1 MKFIHLAD
9 LHIGKRVNAFPML
22 EDQRYIL
29 KQILTILREEQPDGG
44 VILAGDIYDKA
55 IPSAEAVELF
65 DEFLT
70 ELAAL
75 RLRVFII
82 AGNHDSP
89 ERIAFGNRLMDRSG
103 IYLSPVYDGHVKCIR
118 CLDSASATT
127 LSVANAVDPNVDVR
141 PVVSSPSSYNANA
154 VDLNA
159 STRPAA
165 SAAATASVSGMPP
178 VDVYLLPFL
187 KPANVR
193 RFYPEETIES
203 YTDAMRVAIA
213 HMDIDPT
220 HRNLLV
226 THQFVTGASRSDSED
241 ISVGGTDNVDASVFA
256 PFDYVALGHLHGP
269 QQVRFQPAAEADAAD
284 QDVNLAANAKT
295 ADTSETADAAPT
307 ASSTDRSESPVSAV
321 ENTTVGP
328 VIRYAGTPL
337 KYSFSEARHHK
348 SVTIVEIGE
357 KKADGVV
364 DVCIGTRELRPLHD
378 MREIRGSYEELTLR
392 ANYEG
397 TATDDYIHATLSDE
411 IEVPDAARHLQVIY
425 PNLMK
430 LDYDNART
438 RGQGSERLELEQLE
452 EKSPLDL
459 FSELFEKQNHKDMTE
474 EQARYVEAQMEKIWE
489 AQN

>member
-70 ELAAL
+70 QLAAL
-75 RLRVFII
+75 KLRVFAI

-103 IYLSPVYDGHVKCIR
+103 IYLSPVYDGHVKRITCP
-118 CLDSASATT
+118 DSAASVT
-127 LSVANAVDPNVDVR
+127 LSAANAVDPNTGTR
-141 PVVSSPSSYNANA
+141 PVTSASVALSATNA
-154 VDLNA
+154 VNLNA
-159 STRPAA
+159 GTHSVESAST
-165 SAAATASVSGMPP
+165 SAAASTCPP

-203 YTDAMRVAIA
+203 YTDAIRVAIA

-241 ISVGGTDNVDASVFA
+241 ISVGGSDNVDASVFA

-269 QQVRFQPAAEADAAD
+269 QQMGE
-284 QDVNLAANAKT
+284 
-295 ADTSETADAAPT
+295 EG
-307 ASSTDRSESPVSAV
+307 
-321 ENTTVGP
+321 GP
-328 VIRYAGTPL
+328 IIRYAGTPL

-348 SVTIVEIGE
+348 SVTVVEIGE

-397 TATDDYIHATLSDE
+397 TATDDYIHATLTDE

-459 FSELFEKQNHKDMTE
+459 FSELFEKQNHKEMTE
-474 EQARYVEAQMEKIWE
+474 EQARYVQAQMEKIWE
-489 AQN
+489 A

>member
-70 ELAAL
+70 QLAAL

-103 IYLSPVYDGHVKCIR
+103 IYLSPVYDGHVKRITCP
-118 CLDSASATT
+118 DTASAVT
-127 LSVANAVDPNVDVR
+127 LSAANAVDPNAGTR
-141 PVVSSPSSYNANA
+141 PVTSAPATLSAANA
-154 VDLNA
+154 VDPNAGTYPVESA
-159 STRPAA
+159 ST
-165 SAAATASVSGMPP
+165 SAAASTCPP

-241 ISVGGTDNVDASVFA
+241 ISVGGSDNVDASVFA

-269 QQVRFQPAAEADAAD
+269 QQMGE
-284 QDVNLAANAKT
+284 
-295 ADTSETADAAPT
+295 EG
-307 ASSTDRSESPVSAV
+307 
-321 ENTTVGP
+321 GP
-328 VIRYAGTPL
+328 IIRYAGTPL

-348 SVTIVEIGE
+348 SVTVVEIGE

-397 TATDDYIHATLSDE
+397 TATDDYIHATLTDE
-411 IEVPDAARHLQVIY
+411 IEIPDAARHLQVIY

-459 FSELFEKQNHKDMTE
+459 FSELFEKQNHKEMTE
-474 EQARYVEAQMEKIWE
+474 EQARYVQAQMEKIWE
-489 AQN
+489 A

>member
-65 DEFLT
+65 DEFLYQ
-70 ELAAL
+70 LAAL

-118 CLDSASATT
+118 CLDESASGT
-127 LSVANAVDPNVDVR
+127 
-141 PVVSSPSSYNANA
+141 
-154 VDLNA
+154 
-159 STRPAA
+159 
-165 SAAATASVSGMPP
+165 PP

-241 ISVGGTDNVDASVFA
+241 ISVGGSDNVDASVFA

-269 QQVRFQPAAEADAAD
+269 QQVRFQPAPEEDAAD
-284 QDVNLAANAKT
+284 QDAIPEAASAE
-295 ADTSETADAAPT
+295 DSDGS
-307 ASSTDRSESPVSAV
+307 ASTV
-321 ENTTVGP
+321 ENTTAGP

-348 SVTIVEIGE
+348 SVTVVEIGE

-397 TATDDYIHATLSDE
+397 TAMDDYIHATLTDE
-411 IEVPDAARHLQVIY
+411 IEIPDAARHLQVIY

-459 FSELFEKQNHKDMTE
+459 FSELFEKQNHKEMTE
-474 EQARYVEAQMEKIWE
+474 EQARYVQAQMEKIWE
-489 AQN
+489 A

>member
-70 ELAAL
+70 QLAAL

-103 IYLSPVYDGHVKCIR
+103 IYLSPVYDGHVKRITCP
-118 CLDSASATT
+118 DSAASVT
-127 LSVANAVDPNVDVR
+127 LSA
-141 PVVSSPSSYNANA
+141 ANA

-159 STRPAA
+159 GTHSVESAST
-165 SAAATASVSGMPP
+165 SAAASTCPP

-187 KPANVR
+187 KPVNVR

-241 ISVGGTDNVDASVFA
+241 ISVGGSDNVDASVFA

-269 QQVRFQPAAEADAAD
+269 QQVRFQPASEEDAAD
-284 QDVNLAANAKT
+284 QDAIPEAASAE
-295 ADTSETADAAPT
+295 DSDGS
-307 ASSTDRSESPVSAV
+307 ASTV
-321 ENTTVGP
+321 ENTTAGP
-328 VIRYAGTPL
+328 LIRYAGTPL

-348 SVTIVEIGE
+348 SVTVVEIGE

-364 DVCIGTRELRPLHD
+364 DVCIGTRELRSLHD

-397 TATDDYIHATLSDE
+397 TATDDYIHATLTDE
-411 IEVPDAARHLQVIY
+411 IEIPDAARHLQVIY

-438 RGQGSERLELEQLE
+438 RGQGSERLELEQIE
-452 EKSPLDL
+452 EKSPIDL
-459 FSELFEKQNHKDMTE
+459 FSELFEKQNHKEMTE
-474 EQARYVEAQMEKIWE
+474 EQVRYVQAQMEKIWE
-489 AQN
+489 A

>member
-70 ELAAL
+70 QLAAL

-103 IYLSPVYDGHVKCIR
+103 IYLSPVYDGHVKRITCP
-118 CLDSASATT
+118 DTASAVT
-127 LSVANAVDPNVDVR
+127 LSAANAVDPNAGTR
-141 PVVSSPSSYNANA
+141 PVTSAPATLSAANA
-154 VDLNA
+154 VDPNAGTHSVESA
-159 STRPAA
+159 ST
-165 SAAATASVSGMPP
+165 SAAASTCPP

-203 YTDAMRVAIA
+203 YTDAIRVAIA

-241 ISVGGTDNVDASVFA
+241 ISVGGSDNVDASVFA

-269 QQVRFQPAAEADAAD
+269 QQMGE
-284 QDVNLAANAKT
+284 
-295 ADTSETADAAPT
+295 EG
-307 ASSTDRSESPVSAV
+307 
-321 ENTTVGP
+321 GP
-328 VIRYAGTPL
+328 IIRYAGTPL

-348 SVTIVEIGE
+348 SVTVVEIGE

-397 TATDDYIHATLSDE
+397 TATDDYIHATLTDE

-459 FSELFEKQNHKDMTE
+459 FSELFEKQNHKEMTE
-474 EQARYVEAQMEKIWE
+474 EQARYIEAQMEKIWE
-489 AQN
+489 A

>member
-70 ELAAL
+70 QLAAL

-103 IYLSPVYDGHVKCIR
+103 IYLSPVYDGHVKRITCP
-118 CLDSASATT
+118 DSAASVT
-127 LSVANAVDPNVDVR
+127 LSA
-141 PVVSSPSSYNANA
+141 ANA

-159 STRPAA
+159 GTHSVESAST
-165 SAAATASVSGMPP
+165 SAAASTCPP

-187 KPANVR
+187 KPASVR
-193 RFYPEETIES
+193 RFYPEESIES

-269 QQVRFQPAAEADAAD
+269 QQLRFQPASDVHAIK
-284 QDVNLAANAKT
+284 QDVT
-295 ADTSETADAAPT
+295 ADVVVKS
-307 ASSTDRSESPVSAV
+307 V
-321 ENTTVGP
+321 ENATTGP

-348 SVTIVEIGE
+348 SVTVVEIGE

-397 TATDDYIHATLSDE
+397 TAMDDYIHATLTDE
-411 IEVPDAARHLQVIY
+411 IEIPDAARHLQVIY

-459 FSELFEKQNHKDMTE
+459 FSELFEKQNHKEMTE
-474 EQARYVEAQMEKIWE
+474 EQARYVQAQMEKIWE
-489 AQN
+489 A

>member
-70 ELAAL
+70 QLAAL
-75 RLRVFII
+75 KLRVFII

-89 ERIAFGNRLMDRSG
+89 ERIAFGNRFMDRSG
-103 IYLSPVYDGHVKCIR
+103 IYLSPVYDGHVKCIT
-118 CLDSASATT
+118 CLDSASGTT
-127 LSVANAVDPNVDVR
+127 LSAANAVDP
-141 PVVSSPSSYNANA
+141 
-154 VDLNA
+154 NA

-165 SAAATASVSGMPP
+165 SAAATASASGTSP

-269 QQVRFQPAAEADAAD
+269 QQMGEEGG
-284 QDVNLAANAKT
+284 
-295 ADTSETADAAPT
+295 S
-307 ASSTDRSESPVSAV
+307 
-321 ENTTVGP
+321 

-337 KYSFSEARHHK
+337 KYSFSEAHHHK
-348 SVTIVEIGE
+348 SVTVVEIGE

-364 DVCIGTRELRPLHD
+364 DVCIGTRELKPLHD

-397 TATDDYIHATLSDE
+397 TATDDYIHATLTDE

-474 EQARYVEAQMEKIWE
+474 EQARYVQAQMEKIWE
-489 AQN
+489 E

>member
-70 ELAAL
+70 QLAAL
-75 RLRVFII
+75 KLRVFII

-103 IYLSPVYDGHVKCIR
+103 IYLSPVYDGHVKCIT
-118 CLDSASATT
+118 CPDTAAAAT
-127 LSVANAVDPNVDVR
+127 LSDANAVDQ
-141 PVVSSPSSYNANA
+141 
-154 VDLNA
+154 NA
-159 STRPAA
+159 STRSAA

-269 QQVRFQPAAEADAAD
+269 QQVRFQPAPEEDAAD
-284 QDVNLAANAKT
+284 QDANLAA
-295 ADTSETADAAPT
+295 
-307 ASSTDRSESPVSAV
+307 SSVDRSESPASAV
-321 ENTTVGP
+321 ENTTAGP

-348 SVTIVEIGE
+348 SVTVVEIGE

-364 DVCIGTRELRPLHD
+364 DVCIGTRELKPLHD
-378 MREIRGSYEELTLR
+378 MREIRGSYEALTLR

-397 TATDDYIHATLSDE
+397 TATDDYIHATLTDE

-474 EQARYVEAQMEKIWE
+474 EQARYVQAQMEKIWE

>member
-65 DEFLT
+65 DEFLYQ
-70 ELAAL
+70 LAAL

-118 CLDSASATT
+118 CLDESASGT
-127 LSVANAVDPNVDVR
+127 
-141 PVVSSPSSYNANA
+141 
-154 VDLNA
+154 
-159 STRPAA
+159 
-165 SAAATASVSGMPP
+165 PP

-241 ISVGGTDNVDASVFA
+241 ISVGGSDNVDASVFA

-269 QQVRFQPAAEADAAD
+269 QQVRFQPAPEEDASD
-284 QDVNLAANAKT
+284 QDATPA
-295 ADTSETADAAPT
+295 
-307 ASSTDRSESPVSAV
+307 ASSTDRSESPASTVG
-321 ENTTVGP
+321 NTTVGP
-328 VIRYAGTPL
+328 LIRYAGTPL

-348 SVTIVEIGE
+348 SVTVVEIGE

-392 ANYEG
+392 TNYEG
-397 TATDDYIHATLSDE
+397 TATDDYIHATLTDE
-411 IEVPDAARHLQVIY
+411 IEIPDAARHLQVIY

-459 FSELFEKQNHKDMTE
+459 FSELFEKQNHKEMTE
-474 EQARYVEAQMEKIWE
+474 EQARYVQAQMEKIWE
-489 AQN
+489 A

>member
-55 IPSAEAVELF
+55 VPSAEAVELF

-70 ELAAL
+70 QLAAL

-103 IYLSPVYDGHVKCIR
+103 IYLSPVYDGHVKRITCR
-118 CLDSASATT
+118 DTASAAT
-127 LSVANAVDPNVDVR
+127 LSAANAVDPNAGTR
-141 PVVSSPSSYNANA
+141 PVTSASVALSAANA
-154 VDLNA
+154 VALNA
-159 STRPAA
+159 GTHSVESAST
-165 SAAATASVSGMPP
+165 SAAASTCPP

-241 ISVGGTDNVDASVFA
+241 ISVGGSDNVDASVFA

-269 QQVRFQPAAEADAAD
+269 QQMGE
-284 QDVNLAANAKT
+284 
-295 ADTSETADAAPT
+295 EG
-307 ASSTDRSESPVSAV
+307 
-321 ENTTVGP
+321 GP
-328 VIRYAGTPL
+328 IISYAGTPL

-348 SVTIVEIGE
+348 SVTVVEIGE

-397 TATDDYIHATLSDE
+397 TATDDYIHATLTDE
-411 IEVPDAARHLQVIY
+411 IEIPDAARHLQVIY

-459 FSELFEKQNHKDMTE
+459 FSELFEKQNHKEMTE
-474 EQARYVEAQMEKIWE
+474 EQARYVQAQMEKIWE
-489 AQN
+489 A

>member
-70 ELAAL
+70 QLAAL

-103 IYLSPVYDGHVKCIR
+103 IYLSPVYDGHVKRITCP
-118 CLDSASATT
+118 DSAASVT
-127 LSVANAVDPNVDVR
+127 LSA
-141 PVVSSPSSYNANA
+141 ANA

-159 STRPAA
+159 GTHSVESAST
-165 SAAATASVSGMPP
+165 SAAASTCPP

-241 ISVGGTDNVDASVFA
+241 ISVGGSDNVDASVFA

-269 QQVRFQPAAEADAAD
+269 QQMGE
-284 QDVNLAANAKT
+284 
-295 ADTSETADAAPT
+295 EG
-307 ASSTDRSESPVSAV
+307 
-321 ENTTVGP
+321 GP
-328 VIRYAGTPL
+328 LIRYAGTPL

-348 SVTIVEIGE
+348 SVTVVEIGE

-364 DVCIGTRELRPLHD
+364 DVCISTRELRPLHD

-397 TATDDYIHATLSDE
+397 TATDDYIHATLTDE
-411 IEVPDAARHLQVIY
+411 IEIPDAARHLQVIY

-459 FSELFEKQNHKDMTE
+459 FSELFEKQNHKEMTE
-474 EQARYVEAQMEKIWE
+474 EQARYVQAQMEKIWE
-489 AQN
+489 A

>member
-44 VILAGDIYDKA
+44 VILAGDIYDKT

-70 ELAAL
+70 QLAAL

-103 IYLSPVYDGHVKCIR
+103 IYLSPVYDGHVKCIT
-118 CLDSASATT
+118 CPDITLPAT
-127 LSVANAVDPNVDVR
+127 LSA
-141 PVVSSPSSYNANA
+141 ANA

-159 STRPAA
+159 GTHSVESAST
-165 SAAATASVSGMPP
+165 SAAASTCPP

-203 YTDAMRVAIA
+203 YTDAMRVAIT

-269 QQVRFQPAAEADAAD
+269 QQVRFQPAPEEDTAD
-284 QDVNLAANAKT
+284 QDATPEAASAEDSDGP
-295 ADTSETADAAPT
+295 A
-307 ASSTDRSESPVSAV
+307 SAV
-321 ENTTVGP
+321 ENTTAGP
-328 VIRYAGTPL
+328 IIRYAGTPL

-348 SVTIVEIGE
+348 SVTVVEIGE

-364 DVCIGTRELRPLHD
+364 DVCIGTRELKPLHD
-378 MREIRGSYEELTLR
+378 LREIRGSYEALTLR

-397 TATDDYIHATLSDE
+397 TATDDYIHATLTDE

-438 RGQGSERLELEQLE
+438 RGQDSERLELEQLE

-474 EQARYVEAQMEKIWE
+474 EQARYIEAQMEKIWE
-489 AQN
+489 A

>member
-70 ELAAL
+70 QLAAL

-103 IYLSPVYDGHVKCIR
+103 IYLSPVYDGHVKCIT
-118 CLDSASATT
+118 CPDITSPAT
-127 LSVANAVDPNVDVR
+127 LSA
-141 PVVSSPSSYNANA
+141 ANA

-159 STRPAA
+159 GTHSVESAST
-165 SAAATASVSGMPP
+165 SAAASTCPP

-241 ISVGGTDNVDASVFA
+241 ISVGGSDNVDASVFA

-269 QQVRFQPAAEADAAD
+269 QQMGE
-284 QDVNLAANAKT
+284 
-295 ADTSETADAAPT
+295 EG
-307 ASSTDRSESPVSAV
+307 
-321 ENTTVGP
+321 GP
-328 VIRYAGTPL
+328 IIRYAGTPL

-348 SVTIVEIGE
+348 SVTVVEIGE

-397 TATDDYIHATLSDE
+397 TATDDYIHATLTDE
-411 IEVPDAARHLQVIY
+411 IEVPDASRHLQVIY

-438 RGQGSERLELEQLE
+438 RGQGSERLEIEQLE

-459 FSELFEKQNHKDMTE
+459 FSELFEKQNHKEMTE
-474 EQARYVEAQMEKIWE
+474 EQARYIEAQMEKIWE
-489 AQN
+489 A

>member
-70 ELAAL
+70 QLAAL
-75 RLRVFII
+75 KLRVFII

-103 IYLSPVYDGHVKCIR
+103 IYLSPVYDGHVKRIT
-118 CLDSASATT
+118 CLETASCVT
-127 LSVANAVDPNVDVR
+127 LSAANAVDPH
-141 PVVSSPSSYNANA
+141 AG
-154 VDLNA
+154 
-159 STRPAA
+159 TRPAA
-165 SAAATASVSGMPP
+165 STSTAVSATSTPP

-284 QDVNLAANAKT
+284 QDATPEA
-295 ADTSETADAAPT
+295 ADTIVNAAVDSEV
-307 ASSTDRSESPVSAV
+307 SSDDRSESSASAV
-321 ENTTVGP
+321 ATATAGP

-348 SVTIVEIGE
+348 SVTLVEIGE

-364 DVCIGTRELRPLHD
+364 DVCIGTRELKPLHD

-397 TATDDYIHATLSDE
+397 TATDDYIHATLTDE

-459 FSELFEKQNHKDMTE
+459 FSELFTKQNHKDMTE
-474 EQARYVEAQMEKIWE
+474 EQARYVQAQMEKIWE

>member
-55 IPSAEAVELF
+55 VPSAEAVELF

-70 ELAAL
+70 QLAAL
-75 RLRVFII
+75 RLRVFICR
-82 AGNHDSP
+82 DT
-89 ERIAFGNRLMDRSG
+89 
-103 IYLSPVYDGHVKCIR
+103 
-118 CLDSASATT
+118 ASAAT
-127 LSVANAVDPNVDVR
+127 LSAANAVDPNAGTR
-141 PVVSSPSSYNANA
+141 PVTSASVALSAANA
-154 VDLNA
+154 VALNA
-159 STRPAA
+159 GTHSVESAST
-165 SAAATASVSGMPP
+165 SAAASTCPP

-241 ISVGGTDNVDASVFA
+241 ISVGGSDNVDASVFA

-269 QQVRFQPAAEADAAD
+269 QQMGE
-284 QDVNLAANAKT
+284 
-295 ADTSETADAAPT
+295 EG
-307 ASSTDRSESPVSAV
+307 
-321 ENTTVGP
+321 GP
-328 VIRYAGTPL
+328 IIRYAGTPL

-348 SVTIVEIGE
+348 SVTVVESGE

-397 TATDDYIHATLSDE
+397 TATDDYIHATLTDE
-411 IEVPDAARHLQVIY
+411 IEIPDAARHLQVIY

-452 EKSPLDL
+452 EKSSLDL
-459 FSELFEKQNHKDMTE
+459 FAELFEKQNHKEMTE
-474 EQARYVEAQMEKIWE
+474 EQARYGLAQMEKIWE
-489 AQN
+489 A

>member
-29 KQILTILREEQPDGG
+29 KQILTILREERPDGG

-70 ELAAL
+70 QLAAL

-103 IYLSPVYDGHVKCIR
+103 IYLSPVYDGHVKRITCP
-118 CLDSASATT
+118 DSAASVT
-127 LSVANAVDPNVDVR
+127 LSA
-141 PVVSSPSSYNANA
+141 ANA

-159 STRPAA
+159 GTHSVESAST
-165 SAAATASVSGMPP
+165 SAAASTCPP

-213 HMDIDPT
+213 YMDIDPT

-241 ISVGGTDNVDASVFA
+241 ISVGGSDNVDASVFA

-269 QQVRFQPAAEADAAD
+269 QQVRFQPTPEEDASD
-284 QDVNLAANAKT
+284 QDATPAT
-295 ADTSETADAAPT
+295 
-307 ASSTDRSESPVSAV
+307 SSTDRSESPASTV

-328 VIRYAGTPL
+328 IIRYAGTPL

-348 SVTIVEIGE
+348 SVTVVEIGE

-364 DVCIGTRELRPLHD
+364 DVCISTRELRPLHD

-397 TATDDYIHATLSDE
+397 TATDDYIHATLTDE
-411 IEVPDAARHLQVIY
+411 IEIPDAARHLQVIY

-459 FSELFEKQNHKDMTE
+459 FSELFEKQNHKEMTE
-474 EQARYVEAQMEKIWE
+474 EQARYVQAQMEKIWE
-489 AQN
+489 A

>member
-70 ELAAL
+70 QLAAL

-103 IYLSPVYDGHVKCIR
+103 IYLSPVYDGHVKRITCP
-118 CLDSASATT
+118 DSAASVTLSAT
-127 LSVANAVDPNVDVR
+127 
-141 PVVSSPSSYNANA
+141 NA

-159 STRPAA
+159 GTHSVESAST
-165 SAAATASVSGMPP
+165 SAAASTCPP

-241 ISVGGTDNVDASVFA
+241 ISVGGSDNVDASVFA

-269 QQVRFQPAAEADAAD
+269 QQMGE
-284 QDVNLAANAKT
+284 
-295 ADTSETADAAPT
+295 EG
-307 ASSTDRSESPVSAV
+307 
-321 ENTTVGP
+321 GP
-328 VIRYAGTPL
+328 LIRYAGTPL

-348 SVTIVEIGE
+348 SVTVVEIGE

-397 TATDDYIHATLSDE
+397 TATDDYIHATLTDE

-459 FSELFEKQNHKDMTE
+459 FSELFEKQNHKEMTE
-474 EQARYVEAQMEKIWE
+474 EQARYVQAQMEKIWE
-489 AQN
+489 A

>member
-70 ELAAL
+70 QLAAL

-103 IYLSPVYDGHVKCIR
+103 IYLSPVYDGHVKRITCP
-118 CLDSASATT
+118 DTASAVT
-127 LSVANAVDPNVDVR
+127 LSAANAVDPNAGTHSVE
-141 PVVSSPSSYNANA
+141 S
-154 VDLNA
+154 A
-159 STRPAA
+159 ST
-165 SAAATASVSGMPP
+165 SAAASTCPP

-241 ISVGGTDNVDASVFA
+241 ISVGGSDNVDASVFA

-269 QQVRFQPAAEADAAD
+269 QQMGE
-284 QDVNLAANAKT
+284 
-295 ADTSETADAAPT
+295 EG
-307 ASSTDRSESPVSAV
+307 
-321 ENTTVGP
+321 GP
-328 VIRYAGTPL
+328 LIRYAGTPL

-348 SVTIVEIGE
+348 SVTVVEIGE

-364 DVCIGTRELRPLHD
+364 DVCIGTRELQPLHD

-397 TATDDYIHATLSDE
+397 TATDDYIHATLTDE

-474 EQARYVEAQMEKIWE
+474 EQARYIEAQMEKIWE
-489 AQN
+489 A

>member
-70 ELAAL
+70 QLAAL

-103 IYLSPVYDGHVKCIR
+103 IYLSPVYDGHVKRITCP
-118 CLDSASATT
+118 DSAASVT
-127 LSVANAVDPNVDVR
+127 LSVANAVDPNAGTHSVE
-141 PVVSSPSSYNANA
+141 S
-154 VDLNA
+154 A
-159 STRPAA
+159 SI
-165 SAAATASVSGMPP
+165 SAAASTCPP

-269 QQVRFQPAAEADAAD
+269 QQVRFQSAAEADVVDQELTPEVADTIGNAAAD
-284 QDVNLAANAKT
+284 
-295 ADTSETADAAPT
+295 SE
-307 ASSTDRSESPVSAV
+307 ASSADRSESPASAV
-321 ENTTVGP
+321 ERASAGP

-348 SVTIVEIGE
+348 SVTVVEIGE

-397 TATDDYIHATLSDE
+397 TATDDYIHATLTDE

-474 EQARYVEAQMEKIWE
+474 EQARYVQAQMEKIWE
-489 AQN
+489 AQY

>member
-70 ELAAL
+70 QLAAL

-103 IYLSPVYDGHVKCIR
+103 IYLSPVYDGHVKRITCP
-118 CLDSASATT
+118 DSAASVT
-127 LSVANAVDPNVDVR
+127 LSAANAVDPNAGTR
-141 PVVSSPSSYNANA
+141 PVTSASVTLSAANA

-159 STRPAA
+159 GTHSVESAPTSVAA
-165 SAAATASVSGMPP
+165 STCPP

-187 KPANVR
+187 KPASVR
-193 RFYPEETIES
+193 RFYPEESIES

-241 ISVGGTDNVDASVFA
+241 ISVGGSDNVDASVFA

-269 QQVRFQPAAEADAAD
+269 QQLRFQPASDVHAIK
-284 QDVNLAANAKT
+284 QDVT
-295 ADTSETADAAPT
+295 ADVVAKS
-307 ASSTDRSESPVSAV
+307 V
-321 ENTTVGP
+321 ENATTDP

-348 SVTIVEIGE
+348 SVTVVEIGE

-397 TATDDYIHATLSDE
+397 TATDDYIHATLTDE

-459 FSELFEKQNHKDMTE
+459 FSELFEKQNHKEMTE
-474 EQARYVEAQMEKIWE
+474 EQARYVQAQMEKIWE
-489 AQN
+489 A

>member
-29 KQILTILREEQPDGG
+29 KQILTILREERPDGG

-70 ELAAL
+70 QLAAL

-103 IYLSPVYDGHVKCIR
+103 IYLSPVYDGHVKRITCPDR
-118 CLDSASATT
+118 AASVT
-127 LSVANAVDPNVDVR
+127 LSA
-141 PVVSSPSSYNANA
+141 ANA

-159 STRPAA
+159 GTHSVESAST
-165 SAAATASVSGMPP
+165 SAAASTCPS

-241 ISVGGTDNVDASVFA
+241 ISVGGSDNVDASVFA

-269 QQVRFQPAAEADAAD
+269 QQVRFQPAPEEDASD
-284 QDVNLAANAKT
+284 QDATPAT
-295 ADTSETADAAPT
+295 
-307 ASSTDRSESPVSAV
+307 SSTDRSESPASTV

-328 VIRYAGTPL
+328 IIRYAGTPL

-348 SVTIVEIGE
+348 SVTVVEIGE

-364 DVCIGTRELRPLHD
+364 DVCISTRELRPLHD

-397 TATDDYIHATLSDE
+397 TATDDYIHATLTDE
-411 IEVPDAARHLQVIY
+411 IEIPDAARHLQVIY

-459 FSELFEKQNHKDMTE
+459 FSELFEKQNHKEMTE
-474 EQARYVEAQMEKIWE
+474 EQARYVQAQMEKIWE
-489 AQN
+489 A

>member
-103 IYLSPVYDGHVKCIR
+103 IYLSPVYDGHVKRITCPDTISSVPQ
-118 CLDSASATT
+118 SAD
-127 LSVANAVDPNVDVR
+127 NA
-141 PVVSSPSSYNANA
+141 A
-154 VDLNA
+154 DLQA
-159 STRPAA
+159 GTRPAA
-165 SAAATASVSGMPP
+165 STSAAASAIGTPP

-220 HRNLLV
+220 HRNILV

-269 QQVRFQPAAEADAAD
+269 QQVRFQPAPEEDAAD
-284 QDVNLAANAKT
+284 QEATPEAVDTIGNAA
-295 ADTSETADAAPT
+295 ADSE
-307 ASSTDRSESPVSAV
+307 ASSADRSENSASAV
-321 ENTTVGP
+321 ERASTGP

-337 KYSFSEARHHK
+337 KYSFSEAHHHK
-348 SVTIVEIGE
+348 SVTVVEIGE
-357 KKADGVV
+357 KKANGVV
-364 DVCIGTRELRPLHD
+364 DVCIGTRELKPLHD

-397 TATDDYIHATLSDE
+397 TATDDYIHATLTDE
-411 IEVPDAARHLQVIY
+411 IEVSDAARHLQVIY

-438 RGQGSERLELEQLE
+438 RGQGNERLELEQLE

-474 EQARYVEAQMEKIWE
+474 EQARYVQAQMEKIWE

>member
-65 DEFLT
+65 DEFLYQ
-70 ELAAL
+70 LAAL

-118 CLDSASATT
+118 CLDESASGT
-127 LSVANAVDPNVDVR
+127 
-141 PVVSSPSSYNANA
+141 
-154 VDLNA
+154 
-159 STRPAA
+159 
-165 SAAATASVSGMPP
+165 PP

-241 ISVGGTDNVDASVFA
+241 ISIGGSDNVDASVFA

-269 QQVRFQPAAEADAAD
+269 QQVRFQPAPEEDASD
-284 QDVNLAANAKT
+284 QDATPA
-295 ADTSETADAAPT
+295 
-307 ASSTDRSESPVSAV
+307 ASSTDRSESPASTV

-328 VIRYAGTPL
+328 IIRYAGTPL

-348 SVTIVEIGE
+348 SVTVVEIGE

-397 TATDDYIHATLSDE
+397 TATDDYIHATLTDE
-411 IEVPDAARHLQVIY
+411 IEIPDAARHLQVIY

-474 EQARYVEAQMEKIWE
+474 EQARYIEAQMEKIWE
-489 AQN
+489 EQN

>member
-70 ELAAL
+70 QLAAL

-103 IYLSPVYDGHVKCIR
+103 IYLSPVYDGHVKRITCP
-118 CLDSASATT
+118 DSAASVT
-127 LSVANAVDPNVDVR
+127 LSA
-141 PVVSSPSSYNANA
+141 ANA

-159 STRPAA
+159 GTHSVESAST
-165 SAAATASVSGMPP
+165 SAAASTCPP

-241 ISVGGTDNVDASVFA
+241 ISVGGSDNVDASVFA

-269 QQVRFQPAAEADAAD
+269 QQMGE
-284 QDVNLAANAKT
+284 
-295 ADTSETADAAPT
+295 EG
-307 ASSTDRSESPVSAV
+307 
-321 ENTTVGP
+321 GP
-328 VIRYAGTPL
+328 LIRYAGTPL

-348 SVTIVEIGE
+348 SVTVVEVGE

-364 DVCIGTRELRPLHD
+364 DVCISTRELRPLHD

-397 TATDDYIHATLSDE
+397 TATDDYIHATLTDE

-459 FSELFEKQNHKDMTE
+459 FSELFEKQNHKEMTE
-474 EQARYVEAQMEKIWE
+474 EQARYVQAQMEKIWE
-489 AQN
+489 A

>member
-29 KQILTILREEQPDGG
+29 KQILTILREERPDGG

-70 ELAAL
+70 QLAAL

-103 IYLSPVYDGHVKCIR
+103 IYLSPVYDGHVKRITCP
-118 CLDSASATT
+118 DSAASVT
-127 LSVANAVDPNVDVR
+127 LSA
-141 PVVSSPSSYNANA
+141 ANA

-159 STRPAA
+159 GTHSVESAST
-165 SAAATASVSGMPP
+165 SAAASTCPP

-241 ISVGGTDNVDASVFA
+241 ISVGGSDNVDASVFA

-269 QQVRFQPAAEADAAD
+269 QQMGE
-284 QDVNLAANAKT
+284 
-295 ADTSETADAAPT
+295 EG
-307 ASSTDRSESPVSAV
+307 
-321 ENTTVGP
+321 GP
-328 VIRYAGTPL
+328 LIRYAGTPL

-348 SVTIVEIGE
+348 SVTVVEIGE

-364 DVCIGTRELRPLHD
+364 DVCISTRELRPLHD

-397 TATDDYIHATLSDE
+397 TATDDYIHVTLTDE
-411 IEVPDAARHLQVIY
+411 IEIPDAARHLQVIY

-459 FSELFEKQNHKDMTE
+459 FSELFEKQNHKEMTE
-474 EQARYVEAQMEKIWE
+474 EQARYVQAQMEKIWE
-489 AQN
+489 A

>member
-70 ELAAL
+70 QLAAL
-75 RLRVFII
+75 KLRVFII

-103 IYLSPVYDGHVKCIR
+103 IYLSPVYDGHVKRITCP
-118 CLDSASATT
+118 DT
-127 LSVANAVDPNVDVR
+127 
-141 PVVSSPSSYNANA
+141 
-154 VDLNA
+154 
-159 STRPAA
+159 
-165 SAAATASVSGMPP
+165 PP

-241 ISVGGTDNVDASVFA
+241 ISVGGTDNVDASVFV

-284 QDVNLAANAKT
+284 QDATPEA
-295 ADTSETADAAPT
+295 ADTIGNVAVDSEV
-307 ASSTDRSESPVSAV
+307 SSDDRSESSASAV
-321 ENTTVGP
+321 ATATAGP

-348 SVTIVEIGE
+348 SVTVVEIGV

-364 DVCIGTRELRPLHD
+364 DVCIGTRELKPLHD

-397 TATDDYIHATLSDE
+397 TATDDYIHATLTDE

-452 EKSPLDL
+452 EKSPIDL
-459 FSELFEKQNHKDMTE
+459 FSELFTKQNHKDMTE
-474 EQARYVEAQMEKIWE
+474 EQARYVQAQMEKIWE

>member
-70 ELAAL
+70 QLAAL
-75 RLRVFII
+75 KLRVFII

-103 IYLSPVYDGHVKCIR
+103 IYLSPVYDGHVKRITCP
-118 CLDSASATT
+118 DSAASVT
-127 LSVANAVDPNVDVR
+127 LSVANAVDPH
-141 PVVSSPSSYNANA
+141 AG
-154 VDLNA
+154 
-159 STRPAA
+159 TRPAA
-165 SAAATASVSGMPP
+165 SAAAAGAAAATPP

-193 RFYPEETIES
+193 RFYPEEPIES

-269 QQVRFQPAAEADAAD
+269 QQMGE
-284 QDVNLAANAKT
+284 
-295 ADTSETADAAPT
+295 EG
-307 ASSTDRSESPVSAV
+307 
-321 ENTTVGP
+321 GP

-348 SVTIVEIGE
+348 SVTVVEIGE

-364 DVCIGTRELRPLHD
+364 DVCIGTRELKPLHD

-397 TATDDYIHATLSDE
+397 TATDDYIHATLTDE

-474 EQARYVEAQMEKIWE
+474 EQARYVQAQMEKIWE
-489 AQN
+489 AQY

>member
-29 KQILTILREEQPDGG
+29 KQILTILREERPDGG

-70 ELAAL
+70 QLAAL

-103 IYLSPVYDGHVKCIR
+103 IYLSPVYDGHVKRITCPDR
-118 CLDSASATT
+118 AASVT
-127 LSVANAVDPNVDVR
+127 LSA
-141 PVVSSPSSYNANA
+141 ANA

-159 STRPAA
+159 GTHSVESAST
-165 SAAATASVSGMPP
+165 SAAASTCPP

-241 ISVGGTDNVDASVFA
+241 ISVGGSDNVDASVFA

-269 QQVRFQPAAEADAAD
+269 QQMGE
-284 QDVNLAANAKT
+284 
-295 ADTSETADAAPT
+295 EG
-307 ASSTDRSESPVSAV
+307 
-321 ENTTVGP
+321 GP
-328 VIRYAGTPL
+328 LIRYAGTPL

-348 SVTIVEIGE
+348 SVTVVEIGE

-364 DVCIGTRELRPLHD
+364 DVCISTRELRPLHD

-397 TATDDYIHATLSDE
+397 TATDDYIHVTLTDE
-411 IEVPDAARHLQVIY
+411 IEIPDAARHLQVIY

-459 FSELFEKQNHKDMTE
+459 FSELFEKQNHKEMTE
-474 EQARYVEAQMEKIWE
+474 EQARYVQAQMEKIWE
-489 AQN
+489 A

>member
-70 ELAAL
+70 QLAAL

-103 IYLSPVYDGHVKCIR
+103 IYLSPVYDGHVKRITCPDR
-118 CLDSASATT
+118 AASVT
-127 LSVANAVDPNVDVR
+127 LSAANSVDLNAGTRSVTSAFVTL
-141 PVVSSPSSYNANA
+141 SAANA
-154 VDLNA
+154 VDLDAGTHSVESA
-159 STRPAA
+159 STSSAA
-165 SAAATASVSGMPP
+165 STCPP

-213 HMDIDPT
+213 HMDIDQT

-241 ISVGGTDNVDASVFA
+241 ISVGGSDNVDASVFA

-269 QQVRFQPAAEADAAD
+269 QQVRFQPAPEEDASD
-284 QDVNLAANAKT
+284 QDATPA
-295 ADTSETADAAPT
+295 
-307 ASSTDRSESPVSAV
+307 ASSTDRSESPASTVG
-321 ENTTVGP
+321 NTTVGP
-328 VIRYAGTPL
+328 LIRYAGTPL
-337 KYSFSEARHHK
+337 KYSFSEAHHHK
-348 SVTIVEIGE
+348 SVTVVEIGE

-397 TATDDYIHATLSDE
+397 TATDDYIHATLTDKIE
-411 IEVPDAARHLQVIY
+411 IPDAARHLQVIY

-459 FSELFEKQNHKDMTE
+459 FSELFEKQNHKEMTE
-474 EQARYVEAQMEKIWE
+474 EQARYVQAQMEKIWE
-489 AQN
+489 A

>member
-9 LHIGKRVNAFPML
+9 IHIGKRVNAFPML

-70 ELAAL
+70 QLAAL
-75 RLRVFII
+75 KLRVFII

-103 IYLSPVYDGHVKCIR
+103 IYLSPVYDGHVKRITCP
-118 CLDSASATT
+118 DTT
-127 LSVANAVDPNVDVR
+127 SSDPQCAANAVGQHPG
-141 PVVSSPSSYNANA
+141 
-154 VDLNA
+154 
-159 STRPAA
+159 TRPTA
-165 SAAATASVSGMPP
+165 SAAAAASASVYPP

-284 QDVNLAANAKT
+284 QDATPA
-295 ADTSETADAAPT
+295 
-307 ASSTDRSESPVSAV
+307 ASSADRSESSASAV
-321 ENTTVGP
+321 ERASTGP

-348 SVTIVEIGE
+348 SVTVVEIGE

-364 DVCIGTRELRPLHD
+364 DVCIGTRELKPLHD
-378 MREIRGSYEELTLR
+378 LREIRGSYEELTLR

-397 TATDDYIHATLSDE
+397 TATDDYIHATLTDE

-438 RGQGSERLELEQLE
+438 RGQGGERLELEQLE

-474 EQARYVEAQMEKIWE
+474 EQARYVQAQMEKIWE
-489 AQN
+489 E

>member
-29 KQILTILREEQPDGG
+29 KQILTILREERPDGG

-70 ELAAL
+70 QLAAL

-89 ERIAFGNRLMDRSG
+89 ERIAFGNRLMDHSC
-103 IYLSPVYDGHVKCIR
+103 IYLSPVYDGHVKRITCPDR
-118 CLDSASATT
+118 AASVT
-127 LSVANAVDPNVDVR
+127 LSA
-141 PVVSSPSSYNANA
+141 ANA

-159 STRPAA
+159 GTHSVESAST
-165 SAAATASVSGMPP
+165 SAAASTCPP

-241 ISVGGTDNVDASVFA
+241 ISVGGSDNVDASVFA

-269 QQVRFQPAAEADAAD
+269 QQVRFQPAPEEDASD
-284 QDVNLAANAKT
+284 QDATPAT
-295 ADTSETADAAPT
+295 
-307 ASSTDRSESPVSAV
+307 SSTDRSESPASTV

-328 VIRYAGTPL
+328 IIRYAGTPL

-348 SVTIVEIGE
+348 SVTVVEIGE

-364 DVCIGTRELRPLHD
+364 DVCISTRELRPLHD

-397 TATDDYIHATLSDE
+397 TATDDYIHATLTDE
-411 IEVPDAARHLQVIY
+411 IEIPDAARHLQVIY

-459 FSELFEKQNHKDMTE
+459 FSELFEKQNHKEMTE
-474 EQARYVEAQMEKIWE
+474 EQARYVQAQMEKIWE
-489 AQN
+489 A

>member
-70 ELAAL
+70 QLAAL
-75 RLRVFII
+75 KLRVFII

-103 IYLSPVYDGHVKCIR
+103 IYLSPVYDGHVKRITCP
-118 CLDSASATT
+118 DSAASVT
-127 LSVANAVDPNVDVR
+127 LSAANAVDPNAGTR
-141 PVVSSPSSYNANA
+141 PVTSASVTLSAANA

-159 STRPAA
+159 GTHSVESAST
-165 SAAATASVSGMPP
+165 SAAASTCPP

-241 ISVGGTDNVDASVFA
+241 ISVGGSDNVDASVFA
-256 PFDYVALGHLHGP
+256 PFNYVALGHLHGP
-269 QQVRFQPAAEADAAD
+269 QQVRFQPAPEEDASD
-284 QDVNLAANAKT
+284 QDATPA
-295 ADTSETADAAPT
+295 
-307 ASSTDRSESPVSAV
+307 ASSTERSESPASTVG
-321 ENTTVGP
+321 NTTVGP
-328 VIRYAGTPL
+328 LIRYAGTPL

-348 SVTIVEIGE
+348 SVTVVEIGE

-364 DVCIGTRELRPLHD
+364 DVCISTRELRPLHD

-397 TATDDYIHATLSDE
+397 TATDDYIHATLTDE

-459 FSELFEKQNHKDMTE
+459 FSELFEKQNHKEMTE
-474 EQARYVEAQMEKIWE
+474 EQARYVQAQMEKIWE
-489 AQN
+489 A

>member
-70 ELAAL
+70 QLAAL

-103 IYLSPVYDGHVKCIR
+103 IYLSPVYDGHVKRITCPDTISSVPQ
-118 CLDSASATT
+118 SA
-127 LSVANAVDPNVDVR
+127 D
-141 PVVSSPSSYNANA
+141 NA

-165 SAAATASVSGMPP
+165 SAAATAFATSTPP

-269 QQVRFQPAAEADAAD
+269 QQVRFQPAPEEDAAD
-284 QDVNLAANAKT
+284 QDANLAA
-295 ADTSETADAAPT
+295 
-307 ASSTDRSESPVSAV
+307 SSADRSESPASAV
-321 ENTTVGP
+321 ERASAGP

-348 SVTIVEIGE
+348 SVTVVEIGE

-364 DVCIGTRELRPLHD
+364 DVCIDTRELRPLHD

-397 TATDDYIHATLSDE
+397 TATDDYIHATLTDE

-474 EQARYVEAQMEKIWE
+474 EQARYVQAQMEKIWE
-489 AQN
+489 E

>member
-75 RLRVFII
+75 RLRVFVI

-103 IYLSPVYDGHVKCIR
+103 IYLSPVYDGHVKRIT
-118 CLDSASATT
+118 CLDAASATT
-127 LSVANAVDPNVDVR
+127 LSAANAVDPH
-141 PVVSSPSSYNANA
+141 AG
-154 VDLNA
+154 
-159 STRPAA
+159 TRPAV
-165 SAAATASVSGMPP
+165 SAAATASVSGTPP

-269 QQVRFQPAAEADAAD
+269 QQVRFQPAPEEDAAD
-284 QDVNLAANAKT
+284 QDANLAA
-295 ADTSETADAAPT
+295 
-307 ASSTDRSESPVSAV
+307 SSADRSESPASAV

-348 SVTIVEIGE
+348 SVTVVEIGK

-397 TATDDYIHATLSDE
+397 TATDDYIHATLTDE

-474 EQARYVEAQMEKIWE
+474 EQARYVQAQMEKIWE

>member
-44 VILAGDIYDKA
+44 VILAGDIYDKT

-70 ELAAL
+70 QLAAL

-103 IYLSPVYDGHVKCIR
+103 IYLSPVYDGHVKCIT
-118 CLDSASATT
+118 CPDITLPAT
-127 LSVANAVDPNVDVR
+127 LSA
-141 PVVSSPSSYNANA
+141 ANA

-159 STRPAA
+159 GTHSVESAST
-165 SAAATASVSGMPP
+165 SAAASTCPP

-269 QQVRFQPAAEADAAD
+269 QQVRFQPAPEEDTAD
-284 QDVNLAANAKT
+284 QDATPEAASAEDSDGP
-295 ADTSETADAAPT
+295 A
-307 ASSTDRSESPVSAV
+307 SAV
-321 ENTTVGP
+321 ENTTAGP
-328 VIRYAGTPL
+328 IIRYAGTPL

-348 SVTIVEIGE
+348 SVTVVEIGE
-357 KKADGVV
+357 KRADGVV
-364 DVCIGTRELRPLHD
+364 NICIGTRELRPLHD

-397 TATDDYIHATLSDE
+397 TATDDYIHATLTDE
-411 IEVPDAARHLQVIY
+411 IEIPDAARHLQVIY

-430 LDYDNART
+430 LDYDNVRT

-474 EQARYVEAQMEKIWE
+474 EQARYIEAQMEKIWE
-489 AQN
+489 A

>member
-70 ELAAL
+70 QLAAL

-103 IYLSPVYDGHVKCIR
+103 IYLSPVYDGHVKRITCR
-118 CLDSASATT
+118 DTASAVT
-127 LSVANAVDPNVDVR
+127 LSA
-141 PVVSSPSSYNANA
+141 ANA

-159 STRPAA
+159 GTHSVESAST
-165 SAAATASVSGMPP
+165 SAAASTCPP

-241 ISVGGTDNVDASVFA
+241 ISVGGSDNVDASVFA

-269 QQVRFQPAAEADAAD
+269 QQMGE
-284 QDVNLAANAKT
+284 
-295 ADTSETADAAPT
+295 EG
-307 ASSTDRSESPVSAV
+307 SPL
-321 ENTTVGP
+321 
-328 VIRYAGTPL
+328 IRYAGTPL

-348 SVTIVEIGE
+348 SVTVVEIGE
-357 KKADGVV
+357 KKADGTT

-397 TATDDYIHATLSDE
+397 TATDDYIHATLTDE

-438 RGQGSERLELEQLE
+438 RGQSSERLELEQLE

-459 FSELFEKQNHKDMTE
+459 FSELFEKQNHKEMTE
-474 EQARYVEAQMEKIWE
+474 EQARYVQAQMEKIWE
-489 AQN
+489 A

>member
-70 ELAAL
+70 QLAAL
-75 RLRVFII
+75 KLRVFII

-103 IYLSPVYDGHVKCIR
+103 IYLSPVYDGHVKCIT
-118 CLDSASATT
+118 CLDSASGTT
-127 LSVANAVDPNVDVR
+127 LSAANADDPH
-141 PVVSSPSSYNANA
+141 AG
-154 VDLNA
+154 
-159 STRPAA
+159 TRPAA
-165 SAAATASVSGMPP
+165 SAAATASATSTPP

-269 QQVRFQPAAEADAAD
+269 QQVRFQPAPEEDAAD
-284 QDVNLAANAKT
+284 QDANLAA
-295 ADTSETADAAPT
+295 
-307 ASSTDRSESPVSAV
+307 SSVDRSESPASAV
-321 ENTTVGP
+321 ENTTAGP

-348 SVTIVEIGE
+348 SVTVVEIGE

-364 DVCIGTRELRPLHD
+364 DVCIGTRELKPLHD

-397 TATDDYIHATLSDE
+397 TATDDYIHATLTDE

-474 EQARYVEAQMEKIWE
+474 EQARYVQAQMEKIWE

>member
-70 ELAAL
+70 QLAAL

-103 IYLSPVYDGHVKCIR
+103 IYLSPVYDGHVKRITCR
-118 CLDSASATT
+118 DTASAVT
-127 LSVANAVDPNVDVR
+127 LSA
-141 PVVSSPSSYNANA
+141 ANA

-159 STRPAA
+159 GTHSVESAST
-165 SAAATASVSGMPP
+165 SAAASTCPP

-241 ISVGGTDNVDASVFA
+241 ISIGGSDNVDASVFA

-269 QQVRFQPAAEADAAD
+269 QQVRFQPAPEEDASD
-284 QDVNLAANAKT
+284 QDATPA
-295 ADTSETADAAPT
+295 
-307 ASSTDRSESPVSAV
+307 ASSTDRSESPASTV

-328 VIRYAGTPL
+328 IIRYAGTPL

-348 SVTIVEIGE
+348 SVTVVEIGE

-397 TATDDYIHATLSDE
+397 TATDDYIHATLTDE
-411 IEVPDAARHLQVIY
+411 IEIPDAARHLQVIY

-474 EQARYVEAQMEKIWE
+474 EQARYIEAQMEKIWE
-489 AQN
+489 EQN